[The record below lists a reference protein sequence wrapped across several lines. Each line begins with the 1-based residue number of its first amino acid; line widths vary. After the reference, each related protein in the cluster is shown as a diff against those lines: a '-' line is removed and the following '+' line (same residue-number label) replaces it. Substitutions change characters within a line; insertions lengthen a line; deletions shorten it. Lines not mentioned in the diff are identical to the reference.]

1 MKSIMTNN
9 QKSITNSQNRVRNR
23 LVGLATL
30 LLILAAIAPWII
42 TDKSGSRTSTTPI
55 LKPEVINQQNQVMS
69 SPDES
74 NNNFV
79 NNNTNSL
86 PDIPYIPSEDQNS
99 DSTISP
105 HIEGVVDTS
114 TQASGTPQ
122 SEPDSKL
129 YMIQLTALKNKQK
142 IEELVALLRLNN
154 YNVKVIPKNPEPN
167 QLIKLQV
174 GPYAKK
180 EQAEQVIINLNNLTK
195 LKGIIVA
202 N

>member
-1 MKSIMTNN
+1 MSKN
-9 QKSITNSQNRVRNR
+9 QKSITNNQNRVRNR
-23 LVGLATL
+23 LVGFATL
-30 LLILAAIAPWII
+30 LLILAAIAPWIL
-42 TDKSGSRTSTTPI
+42 TDKSSTRTSTTPI
-55 LKPEVINQQNQVMS
+55 LKPDVVSQQNQVTS
-69 SPDES
+69 STDDS
-74 NNNFV
+74 NNNFA
-79 NNNTNSL
+79 NNNTNNL
-86 PDIPYIPSEDQNS
+86 PDIPYIPNEEQNS

-105 HIEGVVDTS
+105 NIADGVDTS
-114 TQASGTPQ
+114 VQSSGTTQ

-154 YNVKVIPKNPEPN
+154 YNVRVIPKNPEPN

-180 EQAEQVIINLNNLTK
+180 EQAEQVIISLNNLTK